1 MGEMG
6 WGGGRTWEF
15 SVKSYVEIWRGGG
28 GLLSAL
34 YASESGMGF

>member
-15 SVKSYVEIWRGGG
+15 SVKSYGEIWRGG